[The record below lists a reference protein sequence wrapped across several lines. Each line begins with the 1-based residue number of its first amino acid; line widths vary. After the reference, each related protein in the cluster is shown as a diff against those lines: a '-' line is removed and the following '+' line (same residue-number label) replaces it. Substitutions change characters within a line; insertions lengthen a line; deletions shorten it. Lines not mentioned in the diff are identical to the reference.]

1 MQALSLRTKITLALL
16 FIGLASA
23 LLVGLVARQILLQK
37 FDAIQMHDSFNRFQ
51 GDVVAYFTRYQTWDN
66 GTRQEPFG
74 QFSRGRNAQ
83 RGPGPGGR
91 GRIGGP
97 GAPPPGDE
105 PPADSGSGGGPGEPP
120 PEAQQP
126 PFRFLLI
133 EAGTDRVLLGPD
145 EYQDGGVKIT
155 DALKATALPVR
166 VNGRLVANAI
176 PLRQPNFNAFDQSY
190 LGAMQ
195 NAMVY
200 GVGAASAL
208 ALVLGLFIGARLSRR
223 LSRLT
228 TAIGA
233 MGQGDLYQRVDED
246 ASDEVGTMAR
256 VFNQMSKELY
266 ESRERIEQQ
275 NVMLKELSIRDP
287 LTRLHNRRHFDE
299 QAATAFAQ
307 ARRYSRPL
315 TAMMCDVDHFKQIN
329 DRFTHAVGD
338 NVLKLVAAILQSN
351 TRSSDIVARY
361 GGEEFAV
368 IFTESQASE
377 TQALAERI
385 RERIEA
391 HPWDEVE
398 HGLRVTI
405 SIGMDSDTSR
415 ASVGAMLAAADERLY
430 DAKRAGRNRV
440 VAQAV

>member
-16 FIGLASA
+16 FMGLASA
-23 LLVGLVARQILLQK
+23 LLVGLVARGILLTR
-37 FDAIQMHDSFNRFQ
+37 FDDIQMHESFNRFQ
-51 GDVVAYFTRYQTWDN
+51 DDVVGYFEKYRTWDN
-66 GTRQEPFG
+66 GTRQQPFG
-74 QFSRGRNAQ
+74 QFSRGRNAV

-91 GRIGGP
+91 GGGF
-97 GAPPPGDE
+97 GGPPPGGLSD
-105 PPADSGSGGGPGEPP
+105 
-120 PEAQQP
+120 AQQP
-126 PFRFLLI
+126 PFRFLLL

-145 EYQDGGVKIT
+145 EFQDGGTKIT
-155 DALKATALPVR
+155 DALKRTALPVR
-166 VNGRLVANAI
+166 VNGVVVANAI
-176 PLRQPNFNAFDQSY
+176 PLRQPNFNAFDQGY

-195 NAMVY
+195 NAMIY
-200 GVGAASAL
+200 GVSAASVL

-223 LSRLT
+223 LTTLT
-228 TAIGA
+228 GAIAA

-246 ASDEVGTMAR
+246 AGDEVGTMAR

-266 ESRERIEQQ
+266 ESRDRIEQQ

-307 ARRYSRPL
+307 ARRYNRPL

-329 DRFTHAVGD
+329 DRFSHAVGD
-338 NVLKLVAAILQSN
+338 TVLTLVAAILQSN

-368 IFTESQASE
+368 IFTESQPTE
-377 TQALAERI
+377 THALAERI

-398 HGLRVTI
+398 RGLRVTI

-415 ASVGAMLAAADERLY
+415 AGVGDMLAAADERLY
-430 DAKRAGRNRV
+430 DAKRSGRNRV
-440 VAQAV
+440 VAEAV

>member
-16 FIGLASA
+16 TVGIASSV
-23 LLVGLVARQILLQK
+23 LVGIVAREILLQK
-37 FDAIQMHDSFNRFQ
+37 FDGIQMRDSFNRFQ
-51 GDVVAYFTRYQTWDN
+51 ADVVAYFTRYQTWDN
-66 GTRQEPFG
+66 GMRQQPFG
-74 QFSRGRNAQ
+74 QFSRALNAL
-83 RGPGPGGR
+83 RGPGTGGR
-91 GRIGGP
+91 GRIGG
-97 GAPPPGDE
+97 APPGGEAPSDG
-105 PPADSGSGGGPGEPP
+105 GSGEPSPQQGPVPQ
-120 PEAQQP
+120 AQQP
-126 PFRFLLI
+126 PFRFLLL
-133 EAGTDRVLLGPD
+133 EPGTDRVLLGPD
-145 EYQDGGVKIT
+145 EYQGGGTAIT
-155 DALKATALPVR
+155 AALKATALPVR

-176 PLRQPNFNAFDQSY
+176 PLRQPNFNAFDQGY

-195 NAMVY
+195 SAMVY

-233 MGQGDLYQRVDED
+233 MGQGDLYQRVDEG
-246 ASDEVGTMAR
+246 AADEVGTMAR

-266 ESRERIEQQ
+266 ESRDRIEQQ

-287 LTRLHNRRHFDE
+287 LTQLHNRRHFDE

-307 ARRYSRPL
+307 ARRNDRPL
-315 TAMMCDVDHFKQIN
+315 TALMCDVDHFKQIN

-338 NVLKLVAAILQSN
+338 TVLKLVATILQSN

-368 IFTESQASE
+368 IFTGSQPSE

-415 ASVGAMLAAADERLY
+415 GS
-430 DAKRAGRNRV
+430 
-440 VAQAV
+440 